1 MLKIRGK
8 ITKILE
14 PEVKETKGGK
24 LYIQKVILDNNPD
37 YENQIMFQFLG
48 DSYKQLDFK
57 EGQEGEMYF
66 YINGRKWNDK
76 YFVNLTAKK
85 FEADVSIAIGDEV
98 ISNFEMSEK
107 IEQDAEELAM
117 KIQNEFQ
124 KDEKDDLPF

>member
-1 MLKIRGK
+1 MLKIKGK

-24 LYIQKVILDNNPD
+24 LYIQKVILNNNSEYPN
-37 YENQIMFQFLG
+37 EIMFQFLG
-48 DSYKQLDFK
+48 DKFKNFDFQ
-57 EGQEGEMYF
+57 EGSEGEMYF

-85 FEADVSIAIGDEV
+85 FEAE
-98 ISNFEMSEK
+98 ISNEEALNNFQMSEK
-107 IEQDAEELAM
+107 VEQEAEEMAM

>member
-1 MLKIRGK
+1 MLKIKGK

-24 LYIQKVILDNNPD
+24 LYIQKVILNNNSEYPN
-37 YENQIMFQFLG
+37 EIMFQFLG
-48 DSYKQLDFK
+48 DKFK
-57 EGQEGEMYF
+57 NFNFQEGSEGEMYF

-85 FEADVSIAIGDEV
+85 FEADISNEV
-98 ISNFEMSEK
+98 AISNFEMTEK
-107 IEQDAEELAM
+107 IEQDAEEMAM
-117 KIQNEFQ
+117 NIQNEFE

>member
-14 PEVKETKGGK
+14 PEVKETKAGK

-37 YENQIMFQFLG
+37 YENQILFQFLG
-48 DSYKQLDFK
+48 DKYQELNFK
-57 EGQEGEMYF
+57 EGSEGEMYF

-85 FEADVSIAIGDEV
+85 FEADETNEDALK
-98 ISNFEMSEK
+98 NFQMTEK
-107 IEQDAEELAM
+107 IEEDAETLAM
-117 KIQNEFQ
+117 KIQNQFQ
-124 KDEKDDLPF
+124 IGRAHV

>member
-85 FEADVSIAIGDEV
+85 FEADVSITVGDEV
-98 ISNFEMSEK
+98 ISNFEMTEK
-107 IEQDAEELAM
+107 IEQDAEEMAM
-117 KIQNEFQ
+117 KIQNEFE

>member
-24 LYIQKVILDNNPD
+24 LYIQKVILNNNSEYPN
-37 YENQIMFQFLG
+37 EIMFQFLG
-48 DSYKQLDFK
+48 DKFK
-57 EGQEGEMYF
+57 NFNFQEGSEGEMYF

-85 FEADVSIAIGDEV
+85 FEAE
-98 ISNFEMSEK
+98 ISNEQALANFEMTEK
-107 IEQDAEELAM
+107 IEQDAETLAM

>member
-1 MLKIRGK
+1 MLKIKGK

-24 LYIQKVILDNNPD
+24 LFIQKVILNDNPEYPN
-37 YENQIMFQFLG
+37 EIMFQFLG
-48 DSYKQLDFK
+48 DKFKNFNFK
-57 EGQEGEMYF
+57 EGSEGEMYF

-85 FEADVSIAIGDEV
+85 FEAE
-98 ISNFEMSEK
+98 ISNEEALNNFQMSEK
-107 IEQDAEELAM
+107 IEQEAEEMAM

>member
-14 PEVKETKGGK
+14 PEVKETKAGK

-37 YENQIMFQFLG
+37 YENQILFQFLG
-48 DSYKQLDFK
+48 DKYQELNFK
-57 EGQEGEMYF
+57 EGSEGEMYF

-85 FEADVSIAIGDEV
+85 FEADETNEEALK
-98 ISNFEMSEK
+98 NFQMTEK
-107 IEQDAEELAM
+107 IEEDAETLAM
-117 KIQNEFQ
+117 KIQNQFQ
-124 KDEKDDLPF
+124 KDDKNDLPF

>member
-1 MLKIRGK
+1 MLKIKGK

-24 LYIQKVILDNNPD
+24 LYIQKVILNNNSEYPN
-37 YENQIMFQFLG
+37 EIMFQFLG
-48 DSYKQLDFK
+48 DKFK
-57 EGQEGEMYF
+57 NFNFQEGSEGEMYF

-85 FEADVSIAIGDEV
+85 FEAE
-98 ISNFEMSEK
+98 ISNEQALANFEMTEK
-107 IEQDAEELAM
+107 VEQDAATLAM

>member
-8 ITKILE
+8 IIKILE

-24 LYIQKVILDNNPD
+24 LYIQKVILDNNAD
-37 YENQIMFQFLG
+37 YSNEIMFQFLG
-48 DSYKQLDFK
+48 DKFKQFDFQ

-66 YINGRKWNDK
+66 YINGRKWKDK

-85 FEADVSIAIGDEV
+85 FEADISIPVGDEMV
-98 ISNFEMSEK
+98 TNFEMTEK
-107 IEQDAEELAM
+107 IEQDAEEMAM

>member
-14 PEVKETKGGK
+14 PEVKETKAGK

-37 YENQIMFQFLG
+37 YENQILFQFLG
-48 DSYKQLDFK
+48 DKYQELNFK
-57 EGQEGEMYF
+57 EGSEGEMYF

-85 FEADVSIAIGDEV
+85 FEADETNEDAFK
-98 ISNFEMSEK
+98 NFQMTEK
-107 IEQDAEELAM
+107 IEEDAETLAM
-117 KIQNEFQ
+117 KIQNQFQ
-124 KDEKDDLPF
+124 KDDKNDLPF

>member
-1 MLKIRGK
+1 MLKIKGK

-24 LYIQKVILDNNPD
+24 LYIQKVILNDNPD
-37 YENQIMFQFLG
+37 YPNEIMFQFLG
-48 DSYKQLDFK
+48 DKFKHLDFK
-57 EGQEGEMYF
+57 EGSEGEMYF

-76 YFVNLTAKK
+76 YFVNLTANK
-85 FEADVSIAIGDEV
+85 FKSE
-98 ISNFEMSEK
+98 ISNEEALKNFQMSEK
-107 IEQDAEELAM
+107 IEQDAEEMAM

>member
-1 MLKIRGK
+1 MLKIKGK

-24 LYIQKVILDNNPD
+24 LYIQKVILNNNSEYPN
-37 YENQIMFQFLG
+37 EIMFQFLG
-48 DSYKQLDFK
+48 DKFK
-57 EGQEGEMYF
+57 NFNFQEGSEGEMYF

-85 FEADVSIAIGDEV
+85 FEADISNEV
-98 ISNFEMSEK
+98 AISNFEMTEK
-107 IEQDAEELAM
+107 IEQDAEEMAM
-117 KIQNEFQ
+117 KIQNEFE

>member
-1 MLKIRGK
+1 MLKIKGK

-24 LYIQKVILDNNPD
+24 LFIQKVILNDNPEYPN
-37 YENQIMFQFLG
+37 EIMFQFLG
-48 DSYKQLDFK
+48 DKFK
-57 EGQEGEMYF
+57 NFNFQEGSEGEMYF

-85 FEADVSIAIGDEV
+85 FEAE
-98 ISNFEMSEK
+98 ISNAEALANFEMTEK
-107 IEQDAEELAM
+107 VEQDAETLAM

>member
-1 MLKIRGK
+1 MLKIKGK

-24 LYIQKVILDNNPD
+24 LYIQKVILNNNSEYPN
-37 YENQIMFQFLG
+37 EIMFQFLG
-48 DSYKQLDFK
+48 DKFK
-57 EGQEGEMYF
+57 NFNFQEGSEGEMYF

-85 FEADVSIAIGDEV
+85 FEAEISNEQAIA
-98 ISNFEMSEK
+98 NFEMTEK

>member
-1 MLKIRGK
+1 MLKIKGE

-24 LYIQKVILDNNPD
+24 LYIQKVILNDNPEYPN
-37 YENQIMFQFLG
+37 EIMFQFLG
-48 DSYKQLDFK
+48 DKFK
-57 EGQEGEMYF
+57 NFNFQEGSEGEMYF

-85 FEADVSIAIGDEV
+85 FESE
-98 ISNFEMSEK
+98 ISNEQALANFEMTEK
-107 IEQDAEELAM
+107 VEQDAATLAM

>member
-24 LYIQKVILDNNPD
+24 LFIQKVILNNNAD
-37 YENQIMFQFLG
+37 YPNEIMFQFLG
-48 DSYKQLDFK
+48 DKFKQFDFE
-57 EGQEGEMYF
+57 EGSEGEMYF

-76 YFVNLTAKK
+76 YFVNLSAKK
-85 FEADVSIAIGDEV
+85 FEAD
-98 ISNFEMSEK
+98 ISNDAVMANFQMSEK
-107 IEQDAEELAM
+107 VEQDAEEMAM

>member
-1 MLKIRGK
+1 MLKIKGK

-24 LYIQKVILDNNPD
+24 LFIQKVILNNNSEYPN
-37 YENQIMFQFLG
+37 EIMFQFLG
-48 DSYKQLDFK
+48 DKFK
-57 EGQEGEMYF
+57 NFNFQEGSEGEMYF

-85 FEADVSIAIGDEV
+85 FEAE
-98 ISNFEMSEK
+98 ISNAEALANFEMTEK
-107 IEQDAEELAM
+107 IEQDAETLAM

>member
-1 MLKIRGK
+1 MLKIKGK

-24 LYIQKVILDNNPD
+24 LYIQKVILNDNPEYPN
-37 YENQIMFQFLG
+37 EIMFQFLG
-48 DSYKQLDFK
+48 DKFK
-57 EGQEGEMYF
+57 NFNFQEGSEGQMFF
-66 YINGRKWNDK
+66 YVNGRKWNDK

-85 FEADVSIAIGDEV
+85 FEAE
-98 ISNFEMSEK
+98 ISNAEALANFEMTEK
-107 IEQDAEELAM
+107 VEQDAETLAM

>member
-1 MLKIRGK
+1 MLKIKGK

-24 LYIQKVILDNNPD
+24 LYIQKVILNNNSEYPN
-37 YENQIMFQFLG
+37 EIMFQFLG
-48 DSYKQLDFK
+48 DKFK
-57 EGQEGEMYF
+57 NFNFQEGSEGEMYF

-85 FEADVSIAIGDEV
+85 FEAE
-98 ISNFEMSEK
+98 ISNEQALENFEMTEK
-107 IEQDAEELAM
+107 VEQDAETLAM